1 MRDATL
7 DSRAHAACLK
17 ALQRQLEQATGQPVS
32 RIETHI
38 SSLLLT
44 AHTVYKLKK
53 PVRLPF
59 VDFSTPQQREHF
71 CREELRL
78 NRRLAPQ
85 LYLDVVP
92 ITGTFDAPH
101 LGSDGGDAIDHA
113 VLMRRFP
120 ADALLSQRLA
130 DGRLEPQLIDRLAHK
145 LARFHATA
153 PCAAPNSGFATPASV
168 IGRVHAVLKQLGASG
183 AEVHS
188 LQQWVAVHGTAL
200 RPAFEQRRATQAI
213 RECHGDLHLSNTV
226 VLDDGEVTAF
236 DCIEFDPALRWID
249 VMDDLAF
256 ATMDLKARGRA
267 DLAWRLLDVY
277 LQERGDHAGL
287 QVLRFYEVGR
297 ALVRALVARL
307 APAPPAVDYLAC
319 AHHLAEP
326 ETRSPGLAV
335 MCGLSGSGKSA
346 LAGALLERAGAVRL
360 RSDVERKRL
369 FGLTPLQ
376 RSHEAGLDLYTPRA
390 TQDTFDRLRDLAR
403 QALLAGYPVIVDAAF
418 LQRAERETFRRLAD
432 ELRLPF
438 TVIRCTADVP
448 TLRERVARRAD
459 EGVDPSEATT
469 EVLEWQIR
477 TQEAPE
483 PAEQG
488 WTLGIDTSQPVDV
501 ADVLAR
507 WRAVASRS
515 GRSGAHA

>member
-7 DSRAHAACLK
+7 DAHAHAAYVK
-17 ALQRQLEQATGQPVS
+17 ALQHQLEQATGRPVA

-44 AHTVYKLKK
+44 PQTVYKLKK

-59 VDFSTPQQREHF
+59 VDFSTAQRREHF

-85 LYLDVVP
+85 LYLDVVA
-92 ITGTFDAPH
+92 ISGRCDAPR
-101 LGSDGGDAIDHA
+101 LGGDGDAIDHA
-113 VLMRRFP
+113 VRMRRFP

-130 DGRLEPQLIDRLAHK
+130 DGRLQPQHIDRLAHT

-153 PCAAPNSGFATPASV
+153 PCAAPNSGFATPAAV
-168 IGRVHAVLKQLGASG
+168 IGRLHAVLRQLGDSG
-183 AEVHS
+183 ADVRS
-188 LQQWVAVHGTAL
+188 LQQWVAVQGTAL
-200 RPAFEQRRATQAI
+200 RPAFEQRRATQAV

-226 VLDDGEVTAF
+226 LLDDGEVTAF
-236 DCIEFDPALRWID
+236 DCIEFDPSLRWID

-256 ATMDLKARGRA
+256 ATMDLQAHGRA
-267 DLAWRLLDVY
+267 DLAWRLLDAY

-287 QVLRFYEVGR
+287 PVLHFYEVGR

-307 APAPPAVDYLAC
+307 TPAPDSTAPPCVDYLAL
-319 AHHLAEP
+319 AHRLAQEAP
-326 ETRSPGLAV
+326 RGPGLAV

-346 LAGALLERAGAVRL
+346 LAGALLELAGAVRL

-369 FGLTPLQ
+369 FGLSPLQ
-376 RSHEAGLDLYTPRA
+376 RSRDAGLDLYTPRA

-418 LQRAERETFRRLAD
+418 LQRSERETFHRLAD

-438 TVIRCTADVP
+438 TVIHCMADMP
-448 TLRERVARRAD
+448 TLRERVTRRAA
-459 EGVDPSEATT
+459 EGVDSSEATA
-469 EVLEWQIR
+469 EVLDRQLR
-477 TQEAPE
+477 DQEP
-483 PAEQG
+483 PDSAEQA
-488 WTLGIDTSQPVDV
+488 WTLRVDTGQPVD
-501 ADVLAR
+501 AAAVLAR
-507 WRAVASRS
+507 WRAMARACQ
-515 GRSGAHA
+515 R